1 MVKRHHTEAQ
11 SLYASQ
17 SMSWSWRLQELGLC
31 DHKSAPHIDQ
41 GHVPKVNVSDDFDL
55 LPA

>member
-11 SLYASQ
+11 SLFAAQ
-17 SMSWSWRLQELGLC
+17 SMSWNWRLQELGLC
-31 DHKSAPHIDQ
+31 DYKSTPIDQ